1 MAWPLENKNKLSKS
15 CIDPLNIQL
24 CYSKNNFGFNV
35 TSEKIQKW
43 KGEYL
48 HWSNKIQS
56 DVDPQ
61 IFIITSLS
69 VLFHFQSRLK
79 LPSEFIIKIKLK
91 SLISSSYENQVFNL
105 VNLSTW
111 CFFYIIQDSN
121 NIAEHFCSDSL
132 KKKKKKKFR
141 PPGSQTEGT
150 NPVNLNC
157 WHGASHYG
165 TLCSSH
171 KPDMLQTS
179 ARPNNSDTLPEA
191 TVWCSS
197 VYRTCWQFSLS
208 EELL

>member
-132 KKKKKKKFR
+132 
-141 PPGSQTEGT
+141 PAPGLITQTHCLKPLCGAVQST
-150 NPVNLNC
+150 GPV
-157 WHGASHYG
+157 G
-165 TLCSSH
+165 
-171 KPDMLQTS
+171 
-179 ARPNNSDTLPEA
+179 
-191 TVWCSS
+191 SS
-197 VYRTCWQFSLS
+197 VCPRSFYKMCVSLPFWDS
-208 EELL
+208 QIKWKH